1 MPKKRLDAALV
12 DGKISMS
19 EETSLSLKHAEPVCR
34 AEIYQALHLLTK
46 FTLLLPLKE
55 TQRDSNLWF
64 RVVQMLKD
72 IPGHMLKLS
81 TIFNLALPHTA
92 KSNLYTMSRDALLPS
107 SSTRAPINLLTNSM
121 MDMFNI
127 GQKVSIWSR
136 TDIVA
141 PSFSGIV
148 QVMI

>member
-1 MPKKRLDAALV
+1 
-12 DGKISMS
+12 
-19 EETSLSLKHAEPVCR
+19 
-34 AEIYQALHLLTK
+34 
-46 FTLLLPLKE
+46 
-55 TQRDSNLWF
+55 
-64 RVVQMLKD
+64 MLKD
-72 IPGHMLKLS
+72 IPGQMLKLS

-92 KSNLYTMSRDALLPS
+92 KSNLHTMSRDALLPS

-136 TDIVA
+136 ADIVA